1 MKSQK
6 LQGMSLK
13 DVVFNYPA
21 IDNHAHPLLKEEH
34 RHSLPFEEVIS
45 EAQPNAVKDVVY
57 SLPGYRAARQLAE
70 LYGLEPDADWEEIK
84 NHRDA
89 LEYERLC
96 EVNMQKSGIQT
107 LLLDDGLRGVQ
118 EMANDLSWHG
128 RFTNGSVYR
137 LVRIEPIAE
146 VRVWYPRTCSYGID
160 GWLKDI
166 LKSLSLTG
174 SNVFD
179 LFYSAL
185 YTALRDLA
193 RDPVV
198 VGFKSVVGY
207 RTGLNINVNSDD
219 VSSVVKSIFATV
231 SSWKKQNGGSGVLR
245 LADKALNDFVVCT
258 ALSVAKEF
266 NKPGEC
272 SVAPTHGRTT
282 SEWKRAFVQSNSTLA
297 SVMRTS
303 PSRYPLQHI
312 CNR

>member
-1 MKSQK
+1 MESQK

-45 EAQPNAVKDVVY
+45 EAQPNAVKDVVH

-70 LYGLEPDADWEEIK
+70 LYGLDPDADWEEIK
-84 NHRDA
+84 SYRDA
-89 LEYERLC
+89 LGYDDLC
-96 EVNMQKSGIQT
+96 EVNMQKSGIQS

-146 VRVWYPRTCSYGID
+146 VRVWYPRPCCYYSID
-160 GWLKDI
+160 GGLKDI

-219 VSSVVKSIFATV
+219 ISGVVKSIFATV
-231 SSWKKQNGGSGVLR
+231 SLWKKQSGGSGALR

-266 NKPGEC
+266 NKPGEY
-272 SVAPTHGRTT
+272 S
-282 SEWKRAFVQSNSTLA
+282 LA
-297 SVMRTS
+297 LIHKSHS
-303 PSRYPLQHI
+303 I
-312 CNR
+312 